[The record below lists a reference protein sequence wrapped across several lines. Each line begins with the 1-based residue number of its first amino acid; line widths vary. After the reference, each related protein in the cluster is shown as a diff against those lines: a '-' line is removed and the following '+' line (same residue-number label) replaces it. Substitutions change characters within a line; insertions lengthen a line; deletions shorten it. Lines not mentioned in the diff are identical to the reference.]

1 MAGPARDI
9 SMTLA
14 EFLTWDDG
22 TDTRYELVDGQV
34 RAMAPPAEAHGTIV
48 MNLGALIRAALRA
61 PCRVVA
67 EAGIVPDDRDDTYF
81 VADIAVTCAPPS
93 AGRINVLEPR
103 LIIEILS
110 PSTSDHDRGRKVTA
124 YREIPSVEEILLLS
138 SEARRAELWRREGER
153 WIVEDLIGDALL
165 TLASVGLTT
174 PLAAIYEG
182 VEV

>member
-1 MAGPARDI
+1 MAEPARDL

-34 RAMAPPAEAHGTIV
+34 RAMAPPAEAHGTV
-48 MNLGALIRAALRA
+48 VRNVGALIRSVLRA

-81 VADIAVTCAPPS
+81 VADMAVTCAPP
-93 AGRINVLEPR
+93 APGRINVLEPR
-103 LIIEILS
+103 LVVEVLS
-110 PSTSDHDRGRKVTA
+110 PSTAAHDRGRKVTA

-138 SEARRAELWRREGER
+138 SEARRAELWRREGDR
-153 WIVEDLIGDALL
+153 WIVRDLIGDAEL
-165 TLASVGLTT
+165 TLDSVGLATS
-174 PLAAIYEG
+174 LAAIYEG